1 MLIKARRKQVDYFTA
16 KRRHAYLFWG
26 LLLLV
31 TYAAAVLT
39 QYDFVQGLSS
49 IPGALVW
56 GVTHF
61 YPNAESLAKFP
72 DVLRTLVE
80 TLLMSIAASTVASVF
95 ALVFA
100 LLGSQTIG
108 VHAGIKLASRSI
120 ATVFRNIDVTAWSMI
135 LLFSF
140 GQNVMTG
147 YFALFFGSFGFLTRA
162 FLESIDETGSHSAEA
177 LRATGAGYVSVICQ
191 SVIPAALPQLIS
203 WILFMIET
211 NIRNAT
217 LIGILTGTG
226 VGFLFNLY
234 YKNLDYNAASLI
246 VLVIVISILVIE
258 FTSNYIRKVMI
269 G

>member
-1 MLIKARRKQVDYFTA
+1 MRIKVRRKQVNYFAA
-16 KRRHAYLFWG
+16 KRRQAYLFWV
-26 LLLLV
+26 LLLV
-31 TYAAAVLT
+31 VTYGAAVLT
-39 QYDFVQGLSS
+39 QYDVVQGLLS
-49 IPGALVW
+49 IPAALIWGAS
-56 GVTHF
+56 HF
-61 YPNAESLAKFP
+61 HPNAESLAKIP
-72 DVLRTLVE
+72 DVLRTLLE

-100 LLGSQTIG
+100 ILGSQTIG

-120 ATVFRNIDVTAWSMI
+120 ATTFRNIDITAWSMI

-177 LRATGAGYVSVICQ
+177 LRATGAGYLSVICQ
-191 SVIPAALPQLIS
+191 YVIPAALPQLIS
-203 WILFMIET
+203 WVLFMIET

-234 YKNLDYNAASLI
+234 YKNLNYNAASLI
-246 VLVIVISILVIE
+246 VLVIVISIFIIE